1 MPERNI
7 YKDILF
13 GLSVGDALGVPLEF
27 RSRKAI
33 ALAPVTDMIGYGTYN
48 LPPGTFSDD
57 SSLSFCLSEA
67 LTEKFSLQQI
77 ADNFVRWLH
86 HNFWTPRGKVFD
98 VGIATSQAIRRLK
111 EGYPPELAGGTDESD
126 NGNGSLMRILPLITH
141 IKDKPIDERYQI
153 TKQVSSITHGHIRSV
168 IACYYYLECARHIIN
183 GKDKLQAYK
192 ILQKEIPEYLSY
204 LSVNPKE
211 IALFD
216 RLLNQD
222 IYTLSEKDIHS
233 SGYVLHTLEA
243 SIWCLLTTSDYREA
257 VLKAVNLGEDSDTTG
272 AVTGGLAGLLYGWET
287 IPQSWMDQLVRRDD
301 IIDLGIRMEKYVNY
315 R

>member
-1 MPERNI
+1 MQRKNI
-7 YKDILF
+7 HTDILL
-13 GLSVGDALGVPLEF
+13 GLAIGDALGVPLEF
-27 RSRKAI
+27 RSRKTI
-33 ALAPVTDMIGYGTYN
+33 ALNPVTDMTGYGTHN
-48 LPPGTFSDD
+48 LPAGTFSDD
-57 SSLSFCLSEA
+57 SSLAFCLSEA
-67 LTEKFSLQQI
+67 LTGEFNLEKI
-77 ADNFVRWLH
+77 ADNFIKWLH
-86 HNFWTPRGKVFD
+86 HSFWTPRGKVFD
-98 VGIATSQAIRRLK
+98 VGITTSMAIKRLK
-111 EGYPPELAGGTDESD
+111 DGYPPELAGGTDESD

-141 IKDKPIDERYQI
+141 IKDKSIDERYQI
-153 TKQVSSITHGHIRSV
+153 TKQVSSITHGHIRAV
-168 IACYYYLECARHIIN
+168 IACYYYLEFARHIIS
-183 GKDKLQAYK
+183 GKDKLQTYET
-192 ILQKEIPEYLSY
+192 LQKEIPEYLKF

-222 IYTLSEKDIHS
+222 IHTLSEKDIHS

-257 VLKAVNLGEDSDTTG
+257 TLKAVNLGEDSDTTG

-287 IPQSWMDQLVRRDD
+287 IPPTWMDQLVRKDD